1 MEREQI
7 IEYVRDSMLTYPE
20 IDADFTY
27 VVCKISLIDDGMF
40 RLINNWME
48 TVDEEERMM
57 LEQQMLDSIDD
68 FNLTGKT
75 NLL

>member
-7 IEYVRDSMLTYPE
+7 IEYVKEIMLSYPE

-27 VVCKISLIDDGMF
+27 RVSTIALVDDGMF
-40 RLINNWME
+40 RLLNNWME

-57 LEQQMLDSIDD
+57 LEQQMLDAIDD
-68 FNLTGKT
+68 FNLVGRT